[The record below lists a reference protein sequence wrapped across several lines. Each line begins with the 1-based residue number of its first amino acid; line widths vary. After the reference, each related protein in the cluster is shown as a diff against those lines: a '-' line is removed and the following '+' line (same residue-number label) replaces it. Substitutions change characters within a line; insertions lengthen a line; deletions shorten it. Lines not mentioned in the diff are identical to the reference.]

1 MGNIDGVRA
10 TEDLNCGL
18 LSSEPLCEFL
28 TLFNPNALIT
38 CAMNHEAGAPRCRLT
53 QDSLSDLAEGL
64 SHGAVDRM

>member
-18 LSSEPLCEFL
+18 LSSEPLCEFP

-38 CAMNHEAGAPRCRLT
+38 CAMNHEAGA
-53 QDSLSDLAEGL
+53 SNV
-64 SHGAVDRM
+64 HW